1 MYHQLIGISLAK
13 LQSIYSIFILVIF
26 MLKLL
31 ISQILFFMQT
41 QFSLTSSAPVLLLIY
56 GIYFKNTKTTG
67 KSTS

>member
-41 QFSLTSSAPVLLLIY
+41 QLIY
-56 GIYFKNTKTTG
+56 LG
-67 KSTS
+67 